1 MEKTRNERQTLWD
14 GYINRALG
22 QATWRFAQ
30 AEGARYF
37 SNSFDKEAK
46 PFVVLIKEILD
57 LHATHPNSPAAK
69 ANTAHFESMGYF
81 FEGYCAE
88 TLVLSR
94 AGNFVCVR
102 VDKDFHYIR
111 VSAEHWSEIKSHA
124 RSCEKIYDL
133 RMTEIALIKSSQDHG
148 LANVLVTSF

>member
-1 MEKTRNERQTLWD
+1 MEKTHNERQTLWD

-22 QATWRFAQ
+22 QANWLFAQ

-37 SNSFDKEAK
+37 ATSFDQDARL
-46 PFVVLIKEILD
+46 FVALIKEILN
-57 LHATHPNSPAAK
+57 LHATQPESSSAK
-69 ANTAHFESMGYF
+69 ANSAHFESMAYF
-81 FEGYCAE
+81 FQGYCAE

-111 VSAEHWSEIKSHA
+111 VRAEHWSEMKSHA

-133 RMTEIALIKSSQDHG
+133 RMTEILLMKSSNDHG
-148 LANVLVTSF
+148 LANVFVASF